1 MFKTLLAAI
10 PNVVWWCLTFLI
22 LAIVVLHSRG
32 CLQPRGRVIQP
43 NVPPRIHHIL
53 REGEQV

>member
-1 MFKTLLAAI
+1 MLKTLLGAI
-10 PNVVWWCLTFLI
+10 PTTIWWCLTFLI

-32 CLQPRGRVIQP
+32 CLQPRGRLIQP
-43 NVPPRIHHIL
+43 RDPPKIHHIL